1 MSERRRSAVALSS
14 RAHAFSVEALIGTNK
29 KRKLRDWED
38 KGLDLSMESLSP
50 NGQLGDNEDPTQC
63 LDLNPAVPKL
73 FDDDIGDTDSSRE
86 TCPLSGAASSWEKRD
101 GRLGSGGLGVVWG
114 KAQME
119 RTGRGAIG
127 EVTEMLGEACSTLET
142 AATAESLSIPSVD
155 SEQSTGSDTEVLAE
169 RTSCSFGSH
178 SDLTS
183 GGSGPQPPPPSSMEE
198 IQVELQCADLWKRF
212 HDIGTEMIITKA
224 GRRMFP
230 AMRVKITGLDPHQQ
244 YYIAMDIVPVDNK
257 RYRYVYHSSK
267 WMVAGNA
274 DSPVPPRVYIH
285 PDSLASGDTW
295 MRQVVSFDKL
305 KLTNNELDDQ
315 GHIILHSMH
324 KYQPR
329 VHVIRKDFSSDL
341 SPTKPV
347 PSGDGVKT
355 FNFPETVFTTVTAYQ
370 NQQIT
375 RLKIDRNPFAKGFRD
390 SGRNRTGLEA
400 IMETYAFW
408 RPPVRTLTFEDFTT
422 MQKQQGGSTGTSP
435 TTSSTG
441 TPSPSA
447 SSHLLSP
454 SCSPPAFHLAPNTF
468 NVGCRESQLCNLNL
482 SDYPPC
488 ARSNMAA
495 LQSYP
500 GLSDGGY
507 NRLQSS
513 TASASQPSETF
524 MPQRTPSLISGM
536 PAPSSLPSNS
546 KMEAYSGQLGSFP
559 SSQFQY
565 VMQAGNPASTSSS
578 SHMFGGGHMQQSSY
592 NAFSLHNPY
601 NLYGY
606 NFPASPRLAASP
618 EKLTTSQSTLLCSSP
633 SSGAFGER
641 QYLSTGMDHG
651 MHMISPPSS
660 NQQTANACDNR
671 QYGAV
676 QGSSSQMSVHMV

>member
-14 RAHAFSVEALIGTNK
+14 RAHAFSVEALIGSNK
-29 KRKLRDWED
+29 KRKLRDWEE
-38 KGLDLSMESLSP
+38 KGLDLSMEALSP
-50 NGQLGDNEDPTQC
+50 AGPLGDAED
-63 LDLNPAVPKL
+63 
-73 FDDDIGDTDSSRE
+73 
-86 TCPLSGAASSWEKRD
+86 AAAH
-101 GRLGSGGLGVVWG
+101 GL
-114 KAQME
+114 E
-119 RTGRGAIG
+119 
-127 EVTEMLGEACSTLET
+127 
-142 AATAESLSIPSVD
+142 PHPD
-155 SEQSTGSDTEVLAE
+155 SEQSTGSDSEVLAE
-169 RTSCSFGSH
+169 RTSCSFDTH
-178 SDLTS
+178 ADL
-183 GGSGPQPPPPSSMEE
+183 GPGAAGAVPAAMASMEE

-347 PSGDGVKT
+347 PVGDGVKT

-447 SSHLLSP
+447 SSHILSP
-454 SCSPPAFHLAPNTF
+454 SCSPPTFHLAPNTF

-500 GLSDGGY
+500 GLSDSGY
-507 NRLQSS
+507 NRLQSGAAAA
-513 TASASQPSETF
+513 TQPSETF
-524 MPQRTPSLISGM
+524 MPQRTPSLISGI
-536 PAPSSLPSNS
+536 PTPPSLPSNS
-546 KMEAYSGQLGSFP
+546 KMEAYGGQLGSFP
-559 SSQFQY
+559 TSQFQY
-565 VMQAGNPASTSSS
+565 VMQAGNAASTSSS
-578 SHMFGGGHMQQSSY
+578 PHMFGGGHMQQSSY

-618 EKLTTSQSTLLCSSP
+618 EKLSASQSTLLCSSP
-633 SSGAFGER
+633 SNGAFGER
-641 QYLSTGMDHG
+641 QYLPTGMEHS
-651 MHMISPPSS
+651 MHMISPSPN
-660 NQQTANACDNR
+660 NQQGANTCDGR

-676 QGSSSQMSVHMV
+676 PGSSSQMSVHMV

>member
-1 MSERRRSAVALSS
+1 MSDRRRSAAALSS
-14 RAHAFSVEALIGTNK
+14 RAHAFSVEALIGSNK
-29 KRKLRDWED
+29 KRKLREWEE
-38 KGLDLSMESLSP
+38 KELDLSMENLSP
-50 NGQLGDNEDPTQC
+50 NGQLVEGDDPAHC
-63 LDLNPAVPKL
+63 LDIQPE
-73 FDDDIGDTDSSRE
+73 SE
-86 TCPLSGAASSWEKRD
+86 ASPSPNSE
-101 GRLGSGGLGVVWG
+101 GL
-114 KAQME
+114 
-119 RTGRGAIG
+119 T
-127 EVTEMLGEACSTLET
+127 
-142 AATAESLSIPSVD
+142 
-155 SEQSTGSDTEVLAE
+155 E
-169 RTSCSFGSH
+169 RTSCSFGSR
-178 SDLTS
+178 SDLAHTPS
-183 GGSGPQPPPPSSMEE
+183 DASPPSSMDD

-230 AMRVKITGLDPHQQ
+230 AMRVKIMGLDPHQQ

-315 GHIILHSMH
+315 GH
-324 KYQPR
+324 
-329 VHVIRKDFSSDL
+329 
-341 SPTKPV
+341 
-347 PSGDGVKT
+347 
-355 FNFPETVFTTVTAYQ
+355 
-370 NQQIT
+370 IT

-454 SCSPPAFHLAPNTF
+454 SCSPPTFHLTPNTF

-482 SDYPPC
+482 SEYPAC

-500 GLSDGGY
+500 GLGDTSYG
-507 NRLQSS
+507 RLQPGSNS
-513 TASASQPSETF
+513 VNQSSETF

-536 PAPSSLPSNS
+536 QTSPASLPGNN
-546 KMEAYSGQLGSFP
+546 KMDAYGGQLGSFP
-559 SSQFQY
+559 TSQLQY
-565 VMQAGNPASTSSS
+565 VMQAGSSGPSSS
-578 SHMFGGGHMQQSSY
+578 TSHMFSGGHMQQGSY

-606 NFPASPRLAASP
+606 NFPASPRLATSP
-618 EKLTTSQSTLLCSSP
+618 EKLTASQNSILCSSP
-633 SSGAFGER
+633 PNGPFVER
-641 QYLSTGMDHG
+641 QYLSSGMDG
-651 MHMISPPSS
+651 MHMIGNSS
-660 NQQTANACDNR
+660 AGQQTANTCDSR

-676 QGSSSQMSVHMV
+676 SGPTSQMSVHMV

>member
-1 MSERRRSAVALSS
+1 M
-14 RAHAFSVEALIGTNK
+14 
-29 KRKLRDWED
+29 D
-38 KGLDLSMESLSP
+38 
-50 NGQLGDNEDPTQC
+50 
-63 LDLNPAVPKL
+63 
-73 FDDDIGDTDSSRE
+73 
-86 TCPLSGAASSWEKRD
+86 
-101 GRLGSGGLGVVWG
+101 
-114 KAQME
+114 
-119 RTGRGAIG
+119 
-127 EVTEMLGEACSTLET
+127 
-142 AATAESLSIPSVD
+142 
-155 SEQSTGSDTEVLAE
+155 
-169 RTSCSFGSH
+169 
-178 SDLTS
+178 
-183 GGSGPQPPPPSSMEE
+183 E

-341 SPTKPV
+341 SPTKPI
-347 PSGDGVKT
+347 PMGDGVKS
-355 FNFPETVFTTVTAYQ
+355 FSFPETVFTTVTAYQ

-408 RPPVRTLTFEDFTT
+408 RPPVRTLTFEDFTS

-454 SCSPPAFHLAPNTF
+454 SCSPPTFHLAPNTF

-488 ARSNMAA
+488 ARSNVAT

-500 GLSDGGY
+500 GLSDNGY
-507 NRLQSS
+507 NRLQSGNNS
-513 TASASQPSETF
+513 NAQPSETF
-524 MPQRTPSLISGM
+524 IPQRTPSLISGM
-536 PAPSSLPSNS
+536 PTASSLPSNS
-546 KMEAYSGQLGSFP
+546 KMETYGGQLGSFP
-559 SSQFQY
+559 PSQFQY
-565 VMQAGNPASTSSS
+565 VMQASNSTTGSSS
-578 SHMFGGGHMQQSSY
+578 PHMFGSGHMQQGSY

-606 NFPASPRLAASP
+606 NFPASPRLAGSP
-618 EKLTTSQSTLLCSSP
+618 EKLTASQSTLICSPP

-641 QYLSTGMDHG
+641 QYLSAGMDG
-651 MHMISPPSS
+651 MHMIGTPST
-660 NQQTANACDNR
+660 NQQAANACDSR
-671 QYGAV
+671 QYGTVPGA
-676 QGSSSQMSVHMV
+676 SSQMSVHMV

>member
-1 MSERRRSAVALSS
+1 MSDRRRSAAALSS

-29 KRKLRDWED
+29 KRKLRGWEE
-38 KGLDLSMESLSP
+38 KELELSMESLAS
-50 NGQLGDNEDPTQC
+50 NGQLGDGEDPANC
-63 LDLNPAVPKL
+63 LDIDP
-73 FDDDIGDTDSSRE
+73 
-86 TCPLSGAASSWEKRD
+86 
-101 GRLGSGGLGVVWG
+101 
-114 KAQME
+114 
-119 RTGRGAIG
+119 
-127 EVTEMLGEACSTLET
+127 
-142 AATAESLSIPSVD
+142 D
-155 SEQSTGSDTEVLAE
+155 SEASPGSDGEGLAE
-169 RTSCSFGSH
+169 RTPCSFGTPTPC
-178 SDLTS
+178 D
-183 GGSGPQPPPPSSMEE
+183 PSPSASMEE

-230 AMRVKITGLDPHQQ
+230 AMRVKIVGLDPHQQ

-329 VHVIRKDFSSDL
+329 VHVIRKDFSSEL

-347 PSGDGVKT
+347 PTGEGVKT
-355 FNFPETVFTTVTAYQ
+355 FSFSETVFTTVTAYQ

-408 RPPVRTLTFEDFTT
+408 RPPVRTLTFEDFTN

-441 TPSPSA
+441 TPSPSGA
-447 SSHLLSP
+447 THLLSP
-454 SCSPPAFHLAPNTF
+454 SCSPPTFHLAPNTF
-468 NVGCRESQLCNLNL
+468 NVGCRESQLCNLGL
-482 SDYPPC
+482 SEYPAC

-495 LQSYP
+495 LQGYG
-500 GLSDGGY
+500 GLSDGSY
-507 NRLQSS
+507 SRLQTTGGAVTSAQ
-513 TASASQPSETF
+513 ASDSF
-524 MPQRTPSLISGM
+524 LPQRTSSLIAAGMQGGAHTSLAAGNSTSGG
-536 PAPSSLPSNS
+536 
-546 KMEAYSGQLGSFP
+546 KMDGYGSQLASFP
-559 SSQFQY
+559 ASQLQY
-565 VMQAGNPASTSSS
+565 VMQAGASSASGSSAS
-578 SHMFGGGHMQQSSY
+578 SGSSPSSAHMFSGSHHHVQQSTY

-618 EKLTTSQSTLLCSSP
+618 EKPQGGLMCSS
-633 SSGAFGER
+633 SSAGAFAER
-641 QYLSTGMDHG
+641 QYLSNNGMDS
-651 MHMISPPSS
+651 MHMIGNPAGS
-660 NQQTANACDNR
+660 QQGAGSCDGR
-671 QYGAV
+671 QY
-676 QGSSSQMSVHMV
+676 GSSSQMSMHMV

>member
-1 MSERRRSAVALSS
+1 MSDRRRSAVTLSS

-29 KRKLRDWED
+29 KRKLRDWEE

-50 NGQLGDNEDPTQC
+50 HGELDEGEDAAPC
-63 LDLNPAVPKL
+63 LDLNP
-73 FDDDIGDTDSSRE
+73 
-86 TCPLSGAASSWEKRD
+86 
-101 GRLGSGGLGVVWG
+101 
-114 KAQME
+114 
-119 RTGRGAIG
+119 
-127 EVTEMLGEACSTLET
+127 
-142 AATAESLSIPSVD
+142 D
-155 SEQSTGSDTEVLAE
+155 SEHSTSSDTEVLGE
-169 RTSCSFGSH
+169 RTSCSYETCP
-178 SDLTS
+178 DLAPS
-183 GGSGPQPPPPSSMEE
+183 RVPDPQPLSLASMEE

-230 AMRVKITGLDPHQQ
+230 AMRVKISGLDPHQQ

-329 VHVIRKDFSSDL
+329 VHVIRKDFSSEL
-341 SPTKPV
+341 SPTKPI
-347 PSGDGVKT
+347 PAGDGVKT

-454 SCSPPAFHLAPNTF
+454 SCSPPTFHLAPNSF
-468 NVGCRESQLCNLNL
+468 NVGCRENQLCNLNL
-482 SDYPPC
+482 SEYPAC

-500 GLSDGGY
+500 GLSDNGY
-507 NRLQSS
+507 NRLQTSNSS
-513 TASASQPSETF
+513 GTQTSETY
-524 MPQRTPSLISGM
+524 MPQRTSSLISGM
-536 PAPSSLPSNS
+536 PTPSSLPSSS
-546 KMEAYSGQLGSFP
+546 KMDAYSGQLGSYP
-559 SSQFQY
+559 TSQFQY
-565 VMQAGNPASTSSS
+565 MMQAGNPSSS
-578 SHMFGGGHMQQSSY
+578 SSSPHMFGSGHMQQSSY

-618 EKLTTSQSTLLCSSP
+618 EKLTASQSTLLCSSP
-633 SSGAFGER
+633 SNVAFGER
-641 QYLSTGMDHG
+641 QYLSSGMDA
-651 MHMISPPSS
+651 MHMIGSPSA
-660 NQQTANACDNR
+660 NQQAPNTCDSR
-671 QYGAV
+671 QYGA
-676 QGSSSQMSVHMV
+676 SSSQMSVHMV

>member
-1 MSERRRSAVALSS
+1 MSRNYHLAKAFRTKNSEPSPSS
-14 RAHAFSVEALIGTNK
+14 
-29 KRKLRDWED
+29 
-38 KGLDLSMESLSP
+38 
-50 NGQLGDNEDPTQC
+50 
-63 LDLNPAVPKL
+63 
-73 FDDDIGDTDSSRE
+73 
-86 TCPLSGAASSWEKRD
+86 
-101 GRLGSGGLGVVWG
+101 
-114 KAQME
+114 
-119 RTGRGAIG
+119 
-127 EVTEMLGEACSTLET
+127 
-142 AATAESLSIPSVD
+142 D
-155 SEQSTGSDTEVLAE
+155 SEGLAE

-178 SDLTS
+178 SDLAPNPS
-183 GGSGPQPPPPSSMEE
+183 DSSPPSSMEE
-198 IQVELQCADLWKRF
+198 IQVELQCSDLWKRF
-212 HDIGTEMIITKA
+212 HEIGTEMIITKA

-230 AMRVKITGLDPHQQ
+230 AMRVKILGLDPHQQ

-347 PSGDGVKT
+347 PAGEGVKT
-355 FNFPETVFTTVTAYQ
+355 FSFPETVFTTVTAYQ
-370 NQQIT
+370 NQQKKVMANLWKT
-375 RLKIDRNPFAKGFRD
+375 LCEYGPSYPNTALLKYR
-390 SGRNRTGLEA
+390 
-400 IMETYAFW
+400 
-408 RPPVRTLTFEDFTT
+408 
-422 MQKQQGGSTGTSP
+422 GSTGTSP

-454 SCSPPAFHLAPNTF
+454 SCSPPTFHLAPNTF

-482 SDYPPC
+482 SEYPAC

-500 GLSDGGY
+500 GLGDGSYG
-507 NRLQSS
+507 RS
-513 TASASQPSETF
+513 TSASQSFENP

-536 PAPSSLPSNS
+536 QASPAALPGNS
-546 KMEAYSGQLGSFP
+546 KMDTYSGQLGSFP
-559 SSQFQY
+559 TSQLQY
-565 VMQAGNPASTSSS
+565 VMQAGGSASSSSS
-578 SHMFGGGHMQQSSY
+578 SHMFSGSHMQQGSY

-601 NLYGY
+601 NIYGY
-606 NFPASPRLAASP
+606 NFPGTPRLATSP
-618 EKLTTSQSTLLCSSP
+618 EKLTASQNSILCSPSP
-633 SSGAFGER
+633 NGPFGDR
-641 QYLSTGMDHG
+641 QYLSTGMDG
-651 MHMISPPSS
+651 MHMISNPSS
-660 NQQTANACDNR
+660 SQQSANTCDSR
-671 QYGAV
+671 QYGTV
-676 QGSSSQMSVHMV
+676 PGPSSQMSVHMV